1 MTEAIKTAV
10 LGLFFDTETTG
21 LPIWKEPSESPAQP
35 HIVQLAAEL
44 VDLDTRE
51 VIASMDVI
59 IKPDGWV
66 ISEEMTAIHGIT
78 HSHAMAVGIP
88 EKSAVVQLLAL
99 RAMSHIRIAHNRTF
113 DDRIVRIALKRY
125 FDLEIVAEDSEAMQP
140 SDAWKEG
147 DAFCT
152 CVSSRKLCALP
163 KNKSPSLEEAH
174 RILVGTDLEGAHN
187 AMNDTRGCK
196 AVYFAI
202 MDAENKAAA

>member
-1 MTEAIKTAV
+1 MTETIKSKA
-10 LGLFFDTETTG
+10 GLFFDTETTG
-21 LPIWKEPSESPAQP
+21 LPIWKDPSESPAQP

-44 VDLDTRE
+44 VDMETRE
-51 VIASMDVI
+51 VIACMDVI

-78 HSHAMAVGIP
+78 HEHAMTVGIP
-88 EKSAVVQLLAL
+88 EKDAVALLLDMRAKSRL
-99 RAMSHIRIAHNRTF
+99 RVAHNRTF

-125 FDLEIVAEDSEAMQP
+125 FDIEAAAEDSSVVQP

-163 KNKSPSLEEAH
+163 KNKSPTLQEAH

-196 AVYFAI
+196 SVYFAI
-202 MDAENKAAA
+202 IDAENKSAE